1 MGRSPVIGP
10 AGAILNPLLSDF
22 STEIDQEIS
31 TYRKLADIYRETS
44 FLNPAGQAVVDFR
57 LTLEGI
63 LGNHWI
69 MVNDRFPPTSKNILD
84 RLVTESV
91 PIRNE
96 SVTEQLVRQIKD
108 WALRGLV
115 KPGERL
121 PPERELA
128 AALNVSRSALRQAL
142 KALQVMG
149 LLEVKQGSGNYLS
162 ESADRI
168 LREPIDLLMPLR
180 GISFAELFEARRS
193 IEAEAAERAA
203 SRASEKDFEKLRHE
217 LEQMRLNLQ
226 NPDLYFR
233 HDVAFH
239 RAIAIGSGNSVF
251 IWFVELVSKVLRDA
265 WLAKA
270 REGRSDRTFREHEA
284 IFEALY
290 HRNPEEAR
298 AAMLA
303 HLTLDKFYSYDRTPV
318 ELRVMSPRRG

>member
-1 MGRSPVIGP
+1 MKKARSLPSSSEDV
-10 AGAILNPLLSDF
+10 LS
-22 STEIDQEIS
+22 
-31 TYRKLADIYRETS
+31 RLA
-44 FLNPAGQAVVDFR
+44 
-57 LTLEGI
+57 
-63 LGNHWI
+63 
-69 MVNDRFPPTSKNILD
+69 
-84 RLVTESV
+84 TESL

-128 AALNVSRSALRQAL
+128 VALNVSRSALRQAL

-162 ESADRI
+162 KSADRI

-203 SRASEKDFEKLRHE
+203 SRASEADLEKIRHE
-217 LEQMRLNLQ
+217 LEQMRLNLH
-226 NPDLYFR
+226 NPDVYFR

-239 RAIAIGSGNSVF
+239 RAIARGSGNSAF

-270 REGRSDRTFREHEA
+270 REGRQQRTFSEHEA
-284 IFEALY
+284 IFQALY

-298 AAMLA
+298 SAILA
-303 HLTLDKFYSYDRTPV
+303 HLTLDKFYSYEPIAV
-318 ELRVMSPRRG
+318 ELRVMSLRRGRDGE